1 MFEFKLN
8 YSIQNSARLL
18 LVLDPHTQRARSLV
32 ERRMRRPGR
41 RARRACLALLA
52 LLVVWSFE
60 ALAPDYRHDPLPDD
74 APYRSDFHRL
84 LRRFHPRRLFARSR
98 WLDATHADARRCYG
112 SQNSKFEVYT
122 MLDSL
127 PPGVAEALTRNT
139 LRWTRRHDA
148 RLCVWSVGSDRSR
161 KSSWNKIAAI
171 VEGLQ
176 CSVADWALWL
186 DADAIVQ
193 KSTHVGPD
201 QLLEKLH
208 AVVGD
213 EKFKASSLFFSEEF
227 GNLKERGNPINAGV
241 FVMRVNDR
249 TISFLSRVWNDFH
262 GVSLF
267 HRPEHLEQDALW
279 NFYATERRAFDR
291 DAVIVPFTLF
301 NNPSAQPED
310 LIHHFAGGGRGH
322 GAERKR
328 DKFTTL
334 ANMLSSEE
342 VGDEGDERRLSFQT
356 PDEVYPGRSRFVHSF
371 WPPRIVFRLFPAR
384 LIVNECTADAARRG
398 EVVSI
403 SGR

>member
-1 MFEFKLN
+1 MRTSS
-8 YSIQNSARLL
+8 YSLRSNSLFAYCQTLA
-18 LVLDPHTQRARSLV
+18 PSNIHTH
-32 ERRMRRPGR
+32 MRPGR
-41 RARRACLALLA
+41 RARRACFALLT
-52 LLVVWSFE
+52 VFFVWSFE
-60 ALAPDYRHDPLPDD
+60 AIAPDYRHGTLPDD
-74 APYRSDFHRL
+74 TPRRSEFHR
-84 LRRFHPRRLFARSR
+84 RFQPPRQLFARSR
-98 WLDATHADARRCYG
+98 WLDATHRDARRCYG
-112 SQNSKFEVYT
+112 NQSSEFEVYT

-127 PPGVAEALTRNT
+127 PPGVAAALTRNT

-148 RLCVWSVGSDRSR
+148 RLCVWSIGSDRSR

-193 KSTHVGPD
+193 KSTRVGPE
-201 QLLEKLH
+201 QLLEKLRDE
-208 AVVGD
+208 VGD
-213 EKFKASSLFFSEEF
+213 EKFKTSSLFFSEEF
-227 GNLKERGNPINAGV
+227 GNLKEQGNPINAGV

-249 TISFLSRVWNDFH
+249 TVSFLARVWNDFH
-262 GVSLF
+262 GISLF

-291 DAVIVPFTLF
+291 DAAIVPFTLF
-301 NNPSAQPED
+301 NNPSAQPDD

-334 ANMLSSEE
+334 ANTLSSEE
-342 VGDEGDERRLSFQT
+342 FDDEEDERRLSSQT
-356 PDEVYPGRSRFVHSF
+356 PDEVYPGRSRFIHSF
-371 WPPRIVFRLFPAR
+371 WPPKIVFRLFPTR